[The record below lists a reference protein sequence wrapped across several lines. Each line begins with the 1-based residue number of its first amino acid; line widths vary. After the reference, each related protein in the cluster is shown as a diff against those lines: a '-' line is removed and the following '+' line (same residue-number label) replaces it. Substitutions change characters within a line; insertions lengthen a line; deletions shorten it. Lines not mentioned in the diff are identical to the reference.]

1 MHRYLIQGGLILA
14 MAALQAPA
22 GAAQSADDAGTVV
35 APQSR
40 TLSFIELE
48 RAEGLAAAHL
58 NELWRVRALR
68 ALKLDDPG
76 RALDEFRMAA
86 RYADK
91 FSQHSLSLMYWHGVG
106 TARDRALAYVW
117 SDLAAERGYRDL
129 LLLREKMWQ
138 QMDADERRRALEL
151 GPALY
156 ADYGDEAAQPRME
169 WALRQ
174 ARARISG
181 SRLGASADRV
191 KFGRSRGD
199 VAPRDFFA
207 GERWQAERYWQAEN
221 RQWDGRVIV
230 LPAEKVVEDGDGG

>member
-1 MHRYLIQGGLILA
+1 MRQSLIPGSLILLLA
-14 MAALQAPA
+14 MLPSPPA
-22 GAAQSADDAGTVV
+22 GAAQPADDAEAAIV
-35 APQSR
+35 PQLR

-76 RALDEFRMAA
+76 RALDRFRMAA
-86 RYADK
+86 RHADK
-91 FSQHSLSLMYWHGVG
+91 FSQHSLSLMHWHGVG

-129 LLLREKMWQ
+129 LLVREKMWQ
-138 QMDADERRRALEL
+138 QMSAEERRRALEI
-151 GPALY
+151 GPELY
-156 ADYGDEAAQPRME
+156 AVYGDEVAQPRME

-174 ARARISG
+174 ARADVTG
-181 SRLGASADRV
+181 SRLGATLDRV

-207 GERWQAERYWQAEN
+207 SERWQPERYWQAEG

-230 LPAEKVVEDGDGG
+230 LPVEKVEDEDGD